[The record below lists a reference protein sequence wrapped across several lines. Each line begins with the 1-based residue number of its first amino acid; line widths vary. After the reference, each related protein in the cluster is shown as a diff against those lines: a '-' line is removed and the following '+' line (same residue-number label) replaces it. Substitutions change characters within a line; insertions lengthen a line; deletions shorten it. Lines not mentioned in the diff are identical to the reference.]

1 METKNY
7 SFNGIPVIL
16 WGEPSVNIYLYVHG
30 MGGCK
35 EEAETF
41 AGLAA
46 ARGWQ
51 VLSVDLPEHGDR
63 KQETGTFNPWH
74 AVPELQQVLDHTA
87 AGRERVAL
95 FANSIGAWFSML
107 AFASVPLDHCLFLS
121 PILDMEKLIG
131 NMMRFAG
138 VTEERLEREKFI
150 PIEFGQPLSW
160 DYLTYV
166 RANPVNAWDKP
177 TRILYGS
184 RDNLTDRPTVDGFV
198 SRFGG
203 ELEVMENGEHWFHTP
218 EQLEVLNTWMKDTLE
233 QVLHRPR

>member
-30 MGGCK
+30 MGGRK
-35 EEAETF
+35 EEAEMF

-51 VLSVDLPEHGDR
+51 VLSVDLPEHGVR
-63 KQETGTFNPWH
+63 KQETCTFNPWH
-74 AVPELQQVLDHTA
+74 AVPELQQVMEYAA

-107 AFASVPLDHCLFLS
+107 AFASVPLDHCLFVS
-121 PILDMEKLIG
+121 PILDMEKLIA

-138 VTEERLEREKFI
+138 VTEERLEREMII

-177 TRILYGS
+177 TRILYGG
-184 RDNLTDRPTVDGFV
+184 RDNLTDRHTVEGFV
-198 SRFGG
+198 SRFGC

-218 EQLEVLNTWMKDTLE
+218 EQLEVLNMWMKGSIKA
-233 QVLHRPR
+233 VS